1 MKNGDLV
8 TVSGRAG
15 TVAAVIV
22 DVRAVD
28 DLPDV
33 DSLPVAYSRQVR
45 AWLIAD
51 CFQRVAVIAYDFC
64 DNGTTVPVMFAAF
77 EDRAGVWW
85 DLKGHNL
92 QIDSRRQEEAPC
104 PARSTDSTRPN

>member
-15 TVAAVIV
+15 TVAAVII

-33 DSLPVAYSRQVR
+33 DELPLAYSHAVR

-51 CFQRVAVIAYDFC
+51 CFRRVAVIGYDFC
-64 DNGTTVPVMFAAF
+64 DNGRTVPVMFTAF
-77 EDRAGVWW
+77 EDRAGLWW
-85 DLKGHNL
+85 DLQGHNL
-92 QIDSRRQEEAPC
+92 QIDARREEKAPC
-104 PARSTDSTRPN
+104 PARSTDTTRRN